1 LSVSESFSAYL
12 WRFIVF
18 TKFSPMYQSIS
29 LSCFV
34 RVGQIKETF

>member
-1 LSVSESFSAYL
+1 LSVSESISAYL
-12 WRFIVF
+12 SRFIASA
-18 TKFSPMYQSIS
+18 KFSSMHQSIS